1 MAGTK
6 GTKFREEIEPH
17 LQAIRG
23 CASELEAE
31 AFREFLGS
39 MNTMF
44 GCGFT
49 PPECYIVCALS
60 AEGGY
65 QPGKYESL
73 PAILPRYFAPDH
85 PVVKPAFDAI
95 CQLGLKYN

>member
-6 GTKFREEIEPH
+6 GTKFKQEIEPH

-23 CASELEAE
+23 CASELGEQDRSG
-31 AFREFLGS
+31 FIGS
-39 MNTMF
+39 MDTMF

-60 AEGGY
+60 TEGY